1 MEDTMSF
8 ADFLRE
14 DQRLVMLRFLAEM
27 PSYSSNSSVIYQALT
42 RYGHAPSRD
51 QVKTELRWLEDQGL
65 LRLDDI
71 ETVLVARLTER
82 GADVAAG
89 RAIVPGVKR
98 PGAGADMGRKS
109 TIHKLPTDVRSH
121 IERRLRED
129 QLTLDELLSDIRQHF
144 PDTDETPSRSA
155 LGRYKQSFGEMVS
168 RMREQ
173 DQMARLLVSELG
185 KPRRTRRG
193 LDGASRHDT
202 HLSCNLCRAGA
213 TGNRYRYRSSPGTC
227 SKRRSPGT

>member
-1 MEDTMSF
+1 MSF

-65 LRLDDI
+65 LRVDDI

-98 PGAGADMGRKS
+98 PGAGG
-109 TIHKLPTDVRSH
+109 
-121 IERRLRED
+121 
-129 QLTLDELLSDIRQHF
+129 
-144 PDTDETPSRSA
+144 
-155 LGRYKQSFGEMVS
+155 
-168 RMREQ
+168 
-173 DQMARLLVSELG
+173 
-185 KPRRTRRG
+185 
-193 LDGASRHDT
+193 
-202 HLSCNLCRAGA
+202 
-213 TGNRYRYRSSPGTC
+213 
-227 SKRRSPGT
+227 